1 MRFKRDTVARAKNTS
16 CHRGVVW
23 SLLTFALEILETE
36 MNRIALSFLGFFFS
50 IIALTNV
57 VNADEVILEN
67 GDKLTGTLMRLENGQ
82 LVLNT
87 EYAGEITIQ
96 VEKVSHLTTDEP
108 MATTLIDGT
117 TRKARVFYRDTTA
130 ENVTPEEEKTPM
142 DVNIAEVKNIY
153 LKQKPPIRL
162 KGRTNVGITIE
173 KGNTDTEQ
181 YRIDAELVARTEKQR
196 FTLGGELNREQAD
209 NTTTV
214 ANWKAYG
221 MYDYFIKPKWFLY
234 GSSLFDHDEFA
245 DLDLRTTL
253 GAGAGHQFFESD
265 DLNLS
270 VSAGLA
276 YIFENF
282 IVAEDDDFAGAQWLV
297 QYDQLFFNK
306 SLQLFHSNNGYIS
319 LEQGSNWLI
328 NTRQGLRFPLYKGFV
343 TTLQYN
349 YDYNNDP
356 SPDSVSK
363 WDSAFLFLLG
373 YHFSN

>member
-253 GAGAGHQFFESD
+253 GAGAGHQFFESE

-297 QYDQLFFNK
+297 QYDQFFFNK

-373 YHFSN
+373 YQFSN

>member
-23 SLLTFALEILETE
+23 SLLTFASEILETE
-36 MNRIALSFLGFFFS
+36 MIRIAWCLLGIFFS
-50 IIALTNV
+50 TTALTDV

-67 GDKLTGTLMRLENGQ
+67 GDKLTGKVVRLENGQ

-87 EYAGEITIQ
+87 EYAEEITIQ

-130 ENVTPEEEKTPM
+130 EDVKPEEEKTPM

-153 LKQKPPIRL
+153 LKQKPPIRF
-162 KGRTNVGITIE
+162 KGRANVGITTE

-221 MYDYFIKPKWFLY
+221 LYDYFVKPKWFLY

-253 GAGAGHQFFESD
+253 GAGAGHQFFESE

-297 QYDQLFFNK
+297 QYDQFFFNK
-306 SLQLFHSNNGYIS
+306 LVQLFHSNNGYIS

-328 NTRQGLRFPLYKGFV
+328 NTRQGLRFPLYKGLV

-349 YDYNNDP
+349 YDYNNNP

-363 WDSAFLFLLG
+363 WDSTFLFLLG
-373 YHFSN
+373 YQFSN

>member
-253 GAGAGHQFFESD
+253 GAGAGHQFFESE

-297 QYDQLFFNK
+297 QYDQFFFNK

>member
-130 ENVTPEEEKTPM
+130 EDVTPEEEKTPM

-253 GAGAGHQFFESD
+253 GAGAGHQFFESE

-297 QYDQLFFNK
+297 QYDQFFFNK

>member
-1 MRFKRDTVARAKNTS
+1 MMRCV
-16 CHRGVVW
+16 
-23 SLLTFALEILETE
+23 L
-36 MNRIALSFLGFFFS
+36 FLFWIFFS
-50 IIALTNV
+50 TV
-57 VNADEVILEN
+57 VLIDAVGADDVILEN
-67 GDKLTGTLMRLENGQ
+67 GDKLTGKVVRLEKDT
-82 LVLNT
+82 LVFNT
-87 EYAGEITIQ
+87 EYAGDITIQ
-96 VEKVSHLTTDEP
+96 VEKVSHLSTDEP

-130 ENVTPEEEKTPM
+130 EDVKPEEEKPSM
-142 DVNIAEVKNIY
+142 GVNIAEVKNIY

-162 KGRTNVGITIE
+162 KGRANVGVTTE
-173 KGNTDTEQ
+173 KGNTNTEQ
-181 YRIDAELVARTEKQR
+181 YRIDAELVVRTEKQR
-196 FTLGGELNREQAD
+196 FRLGGELNREQAD

-214 ANWKAYG
+214 ANWKAFG
-221 MYDYFIKPKWFLY
+221 LYDYFVKPKWFLY
-234 GSSLFDHDEFA
+234 GSSLLDHDEFA

-253 GAGAGHQFFESD
+253 GAGAGYQFFESE

-282 IVAEDDDFAGAQWLV
+282 IVAEDDDFAGAQWIV
-297 QYDQLFFNK
+297 QYDQFFFNK
-306 SLQLFHSNNGYIS
+306 SVQLFHSDNGYIS

-373 YHFSN
+373 YQFGN

>member
-1 MRFKRDTVARAKNTS
+1 MMR
-16 CHRGVVW
+16 CVW
-23 SLLTFALEILETE
+23 FLFLTF
-36 MNRIALSFLGFFFS
+36 FS
-50 IIALTNV
+50 TTVLIDV
-57 VNADEVILEN
+57 VNADEIILEN
-67 GDKLTGTLMRLENGQ
+67 GDKLTGKVVRLENGQ

-87 EYAGEITIQ
+87 EYAGTIEIQ
-96 VEKVSHLTTDEP
+96 VEKVSHVTTDEP
-108 MATTLIDGT
+108 METTLVDGT

-130 ENVTPEEEKTPM
+130 ENVKREEEKTPV

-153 LKQKPPIRL
+153 LKQKPPITL
-162 KGRTNVGITIE
+162 KGRANVGITID
-173 KGNTDTEQ
+173 KGNTNSEQ
-181 YRIDAELVARTEKQR
+181 YRIDGEIIARTEKQR

-221 MYDYFIKPKWFLY
+221 LYDYFIRPKWFLY

-282 IVAEDDDFAGAQWLV
+282 IVAEDDDFAGAQWIV
-297 QYDQLFFNK
+297 QYDQFFFKK
-306 SLQLFHSNNGYIS
+306 SVQLFHSSNGYVS

-373 YHFSN
+373 YQFGN

>member
-82 LVLNT
+82 IVINT
-87 EYAGEITIQ
+87 EYDGEITIQ

-108 MATTLIDGT
+108 MSTTLIDGT
-117 TRKARVFYRDTTA
+117 TRKAMVFYRDTTA

-253 GAGAGHQFFESD
+253 GAGAGHQFFESE

-297 QYDQLFFNK
+297 QYDQFFFNK